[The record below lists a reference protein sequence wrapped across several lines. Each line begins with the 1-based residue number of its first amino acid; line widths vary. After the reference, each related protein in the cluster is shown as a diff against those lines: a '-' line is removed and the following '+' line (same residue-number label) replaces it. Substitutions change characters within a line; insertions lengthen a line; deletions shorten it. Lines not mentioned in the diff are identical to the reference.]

1 MVSPLMAFIAAY
13 LLRLSIVNRSHFPPL
28 TWNVHL
34 VVPSQQLKKET
45 WNTVQITGKFN
56 RPVVVMGVMSYN
68 GPHPVTIRVKDVTR
82 TSFKWQM
89 QEWSYL
95 DKIHTKESI
104 SYMIVEEGTHKL
116 LDRTMIQ
123 AGKTKAA
130 GRWTSVKFDA
140 DFRQSPAVFAQITT
154 QQKLK
159 AYSTRLNYV
168 TNKQFQVK
176 M

>member
-1 MVSPLMAFIAAY
+1 MDFTKTNLNMQM
-13 LLRLSIVNRSHFPPL
+13 RLPAVEGDTVMEFGEM
-28 TWNVHL
+28 TA
-34 VVPSQQLKKET
+34 QQLKKET
-45 WNTVQITGKFN
+45 WNTVQIKGKFN
-56 RPVVVMGVMSYN
+56 RPVVVMGVMSFN

-116 LDRTMIQ
+116 LDGTMIQ
-123 AGKTKAA
+123 AGRTKVA

-168 TNKQFQVK
+168 TNKQF
-176 M
+176 